1 MDKNFTDKFRI
12 LHNKNIDEAI
22 QVYKTLLK
30 EIPLKIEAKDLLSLM
45 KSLKRDKIGKGP
57 YPDVSIF
64 ESANR
69 IMTDLVIL
77 FGAKTVL
84 DGKIEELIGVSELL
98 VEYGNENKNA
108 HDIIGKK
115 DNGNV
120 LFVGEAFNVATS
132 YFAPKKSST
141 TKKFKESKTP
151 AEFQIIFCN
160 DDSHKSLESINLTKS
175 EINILPLNI
184 KID

>member
-22 QVYKTLLK
+22 QAYKTLLK

-77 FGAKTVL
+77 FGAKTIL
-84 DGKIEELIGVSELL
+84 NGEIEELKEVSELL

-108 HDIIGKK
+108 HDIIGKTN
-115 DNGNV
+115 NGNV

-151 AEFQIIFCN
+151 ADFQIIFCN
-160 DDSHKSLESINLTKS
+160 DDSKKEFKEFKLVKN
-175 EINILPLNI
+175 EINILPVTISL
-184 KID
+184 